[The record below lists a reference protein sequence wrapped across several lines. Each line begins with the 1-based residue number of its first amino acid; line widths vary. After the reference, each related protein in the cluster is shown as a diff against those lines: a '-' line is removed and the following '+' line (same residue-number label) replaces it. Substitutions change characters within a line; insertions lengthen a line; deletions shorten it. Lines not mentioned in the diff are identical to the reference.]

1 MNRHAHR
8 LMHIH
13 AHRRFFA
20 ALGLLLGLFALA
32 PAANAAS
39 TSASTS
45 APKPAAKAAA
55 KHRVVFQVNEDDSRK
70 WNTVLANINNV
81 QEELGRVEITVVAI
95 GPGLGMLKADA
106 LTANGVQDAMA
117 AGVRFV
123 ACGNTMKSLH
133 LTKDDMIDGIDYARA
148 GYVEIMRLQ
157 KLGHAYLRP

>member
-1 MNRHAHR
+1 M
-8 LMHIH
+8 
-13 AHRRFFA
+13 HRRFFA
-20 ALGLLLGLFALA
+20 ILGLLVGLLVGLFALA
-32 PAANAAS
+32 PAAGA
-39 TSASTS
+39 
-45 APKPAAKAAA
+45 APKSAGKAAA
-55 KHRVVFQVNEDDSRK
+55 KHRVVFQVNEDDTRK
-70 WNTVLANINNV
+70 WNTILANINNV

-133 LTKDDMIDGIDYARA
+133 LTKDDMIDGIAYARA

-157 KLGHAYLRP
+157 KLGHAYIRP

>member
-1 MNRHAHR
+1 M
-8 LMHIH
+8 
-13 AHRRFFA
+13 HRRFFA
-20 ALGLLLGLFALA
+20 ILGLLVGLLVGPFALT
-32 PAANAAS
+32 PAAGA
-39 TSASTS
+39 
-45 APKPAAKAAA
+45 APKSAAKAAA

-70 WNTVLANINNV
+70 WNTILANINNV

-133 LTKDDMIDGIDYARA
+133 LSKDDMIDGIAYARA

-157 KLGHAYLRP
+157 KLGHAYIRP